1 MAASTLSTS
10 RWIWASFMERQ
21 AWATH
26 LKRRTRVPW
35 TVLLIMILGGTG
47 SRSNAPA
54 LIPKKLLDCGIGLS
68 GVVTTISRLAPNNL
82 SADSTLSLKSH
93 RCVPLAHAPTQ
104 TARNA
109 LRHGRRPPPL
119 TAWKIAVGGKGST
132 QSALNASSEFETSKK
147 WPCELEKKIHQ
158 GISSFGSKRLNSLL
172 MFSTSLPFLNF
183 NQLHQD
189 FLVDFIFL
197 ETLQSIYI

>member
-1 MAASTLSTS
+1 M
-10 RWIWASFMERQ
+10 
-21 AWATH
+21 
-26 LKRRTRVPW
+26 
-35 TVLLIMILGGTG
+35 IMGMTG

-54 LIPKKLLDCGIGLS
+54 LMPMKLSDCGNGLS
-68 GVVTTISRLAPNNL
+68 GVVTAPSRLAPNNL

-93 RCVPLAHAPTQ
+93 RCVRLAHVPTQ

-109 LRHGRRPPPL
+109 LRHGRRHPPP
-119 TAWKIAVGGKGST
+119 TARKIAVGGKGST
-132 QSALNASSEFETSKK
+132 QSALNASSEFKTSKK
-147 WPCELEKKIHQ
+147 RPCQLEKKIHQ

-189 FLVDFIFL
+189 FLVDFN
-197 ETLQSIYI
+197 Y